1 MRKFNIFLMLGAAI
15 IAFLAIFPPLVKT
28 RNMAYLAKI
37 TSSLLAIIVIP
48 LGCAVRLINSNVKS
62 AKAQTEISISYIA
75 TLIATTIISSSVGS
89 TPYAMRSMNI
99 GFINSLKH
107 IAPLLLLGGAIA
119 TISHV
124 LAHVLI
130 NRKNIHQLQVKRTAH
145 NNRFK
150 SFASLSGT
158 AYRGPLT

>member
-1 MRKFNIFLMLGAAI
+1 MSDHLTTGSNRSLRSLGRAKARPLTKRYAQGGNMRKFNIFLMLGAAI

-75 TLIATTIISSSVGS
+75 TLVATTTISSSVGS
-89 TPYAMRSMNI
+89 TPYLMRSMNT
-99 GFINSLKH
+99 GLH
-107 IAPLLLLGGAIA
+107 
-119 TISHV
+119 
-124 LAHVLI
+124 
-130 NRKNIHQLQVKRTAH
+130 
-145 NNRFK
+145 
-150 SFASLSGT
+150 
-158 AYRGPLT
+158 